1 MVRQYSAKFAGTAG
15 RYGSHVLTAGQPSV
29 SSSSNLPINHKLAY
43 NIQSLLEMKPEMK
56 PMSRGS
62 VDMHFLFTLGELQR
76 LVRAYA
82 DKQAARYGI
91 TRAQWAVLAKV
102 ERNEG
107 MKQSELAEQMEMQP
121 ITLTR
126 LIDKLCDNDWIE
138 RRGDDTDRRVNRLYL
153 RKAARPL
160 LGKLSGLRSELTA
173 TALEGINPAD
183 AHRLLAQ
190 LEAIKENVRNAIQN
204 PAGDPPRKEQ
214 HYG

>member
-1 MVRQYSAKFAGTAG
+1 MET
-15 RYGSHVLTAGQPSV
+15 
-29 SSSSNLPINHKLAY
+29 
-43 NIQSLLEMKPEMK
+43 M

-62 VDMHFLFTLGELQR
+62 VDMNFLFTLAELQR

-102 ERNEG
+102 ERTEG
-107 MKQSELAEQMEMQP
+107 LKQTELAEQMEMQP

-126 LIDKLCDNDWIE
+126 LIDKLCDNGWIE
-138 RRGDDTDRRVNRLYL
+138 RRGDQTDRRATRLYL

-160 LGKLSGLRSELTA
+160 LSKLGGLRSDITA
-173 TALEGINPAD
+173 TAREAINPAD

-190 LEAIKENVRNAIQN
+190 LESIKENVRNAIQN
-204 PAGDPPRKEQ
+204 PPVEPPKKEQ
-214 HYG
+214 RYG

>member
-1 MVRQYSAKFAGTAG
+1 MEAT
-15 RYGSHVLTAGQPSV
+15 
-29 SSSSNLPINHKLAY
+29 
-43 NIQSLLEMKPEMK
+43 

-62 VDMHFLFTLGELQR
+62 VDMNFLFTLGELQR

-126 LIDKLCDNDWIE
+126 LIDKLCGNSWID
-138 RRGDDTDRRVNRLYL
+138 RRGDETDRRVNRLYL
-153 RKAARPL
+153 RKAGRQL

-204 PAGDPPRKEQ
+204 PAGEPPKKEQ
-214 HYG
+214 RYG